1 MIRREVYAQASAK
14 EHQMISMND
23 EDSTTH
29 YHYKR
34 WLWVQFPWCT
44 IDVHSD
50 ISNIMELF
58 SGGSSKGGDSSV
70 YISATKENELAKAT
84 LQILHAA
91 KQRSKKTYSNGNKS
105 LNQSQASSV
114 VNASL
119 RRKPL
124 TGKKQSQGANKQK
137 SGLLPPVVPQS
148 AKNGNQTTMI
158 DGNEHGR
165 SYSFSKTMIIGSRSI
180 SAGRA
185 TRGDSPSKLPLLRL
199 DQEDRKS
206 PVKTLAKISNTMN
219 SIEHTKIKDI
229 ELENVSLGAQLN
241 DLNYMMQD
249 TYYIDR

>member
-1 MIRREVYAQASAK
+1 
-14 EHQMISMND
+14 MISMND

-114 VNASL
+114 ANGSM
-119 RRKPL
+119 RKKPL
-124 TGKKQSQGANKQK
+124 TGKKQSLGTNKQK
-137 SGLLPPVVPQS
+137 PGLLPPVVPQS

-158 DGNEHGR
+158 DGGEHGR
-165 SYSFSKTMIIGSRSI
+165 SYSFSKTMIIGNRSI

-199 DQEDRKS
+199 D
-206 PVKTLAKISNTMN
+206 
-219 SIEHTKIKDI
+219 
-229 ELENVSLGAQLN
+229 
-241 DLNYMMQD
+241 
-249 TYYIDR
+249 

>member
-1 MIRREVYAQASAK
+1 
-14 EHQMISMND
+14 MISMND

-114 VNASL
+114 VNGSM
-119 RRKPL
+119 RRKPM
-124 TGKKQSQGANKQK
+124 TGKKQSLGTNKQK

-158 DGNEHGR
+158 DGGEHGR
-165 SYSFSKTMIIGSRSI
+165 SYSFSKTMIIGNRSI

-219 SIEHTKIKDI
+219 SIEHTKIKEI

-241 DLNYMMQD
+241 DLNYMM
-249 TYYIDR
+249 

>member
-1 MIRREVYAQASAK
+1 
-14 EHQMISMND
+14 MISMND
-23 EDSTTH
+23 EDQTTH

-114 VNASL
+114 VNTSL
-119 RRKPL
+119 KKRP
-124 TGKKQSQGANKQK
+124 TAGKKSSVGA
-137 SGLLPPVVPQS
+137 S
-148 AKNGNQTTMI
+148 
-158 DGNEHGR
+158 
-165 SYSFSKTMIIGSRSI
+165 SK
-180 SAGRA
+180 
-185 TRGDSPSKLPLLRL
+185 
-199 DQEDRKS
+199 
-206 PVKTLAKISNTMN
+206 
-219 SIEHTKIKDI
+219 
-229 ELENVSLGAQLN
+229 
-241 DLNYMMQD
+241 
-249 TYYIDR
+249 

>member
-1 MIRREVYAQASAK
+1 
-14 EHQMISMND
+14 MISMND

-58 SGGSSKGGDSSV
+58 SGGSSKGGDTSV

-114 VNASL
+114 VNASM
-119 RRKPL
+119 KKKQA
-124 TGKKQSQGANKQK
+124 GKKPSTGNNATGTHPKQK
-137 SGLLPPVVPQS
+137 GGLLPPVVP
-148 AKNGNQTTMI
+148 
-158 DGNEHGR
+158 
-165 SYSFSKTMIIGSRSI
+165 
-180 SAGRA
+180 
-185 TRGDSPSKLPLLRL
+185 
-199 DQEDRKS
+199 
-206 PVKTLAKISNTMN
+206 
-219 SIEHTKIKDI
+219 
-229 ELENVSLGAQLN
+229 
-241 DLNYMMQD
+241 
-249 TYYIDR
+249 